1 MAPSGESGVRSGQTL
16 ERVKRPGSG
25 VYGLDH
31 GCVYDIGLDQS
42 GCQGS
47 AQVRSA
53 MRVRC
58 QRGGGPAPSVS
69 VEREELSMRAKRDA
83 EFAAY
88 VDGRL
93 PAFRR
98 MAYLLCHDWHQ
109 ADDLVQISLAKLYTS
124 WSRFREVG
132 NADAYARKVILR
144 SFLDERRRFW
154 RREVPT
160 EFLPDQPVDSPGVVD
175 RL

>member
-1 MAPSGESGVRSGQTL
+1 M
-16 ERVKRPGSG
+16 
-25 VYGLDH
+25 
-31 GCVYDIGLDQS
+31 
-42 GCQGS
+42 
-47 AQVRSA
+47 
-53 MRVRC
+53 
-58 QRGGGPAPSVS
+58 
-69 VEREELSMRAKRDA
+69 EREEPYMRATRDA

-109 ADDLVQISLAKLYTS
+109 ADDLVQVSLAKLYTS

-160 EFLPDQPVDSPGVVD
+160 EFLPDRAVESPTVD
-175 RL
+175 RLYLMQALRALPSRQRAVVVLRCWEDLSVAETAGVLGCSEGSVKTHLSRGLAALRTALTPAGPAPEGH

>member
-1 MAPSGESGVRSGQTL
+1 
-16 ERVKRPGSG
+16 
-25 VYGLDH
+25 
-31 GCVYDIGLDQS
+31 
-42 GCQGS
+42 
-47 AQVRSA
+47 
-53 MRVRC
+53 MR
-58 QRGGGPAPSVS
+58 GN
-69 VEREELSMRAKRDA
+69 RDT

-98 MAYLLCHDWHQ
+98 MAYLLCHDWDQ

-124 WSRFREVG
+124 WSKFREVG
-132 NADAYARKVILR
+132 NADAYTRKVIFR

-160 EFLPDQPVDSPGVVD
+160 EFLPDQQVETPMTGADNRLYLMQVLGRLPIRQRAVVVLRCWEDLSVAETAGVLGCSEGAVKTHLSRGLAALRSALTPVGSELEGH
-175 RL
+175 